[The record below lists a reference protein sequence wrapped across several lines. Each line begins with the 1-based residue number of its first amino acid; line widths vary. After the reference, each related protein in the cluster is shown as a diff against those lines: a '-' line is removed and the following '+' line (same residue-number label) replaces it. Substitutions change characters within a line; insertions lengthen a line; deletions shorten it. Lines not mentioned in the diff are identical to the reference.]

1 MNERDKELWEKSQQ
15 WDSSD
20 DGRGKLKILESVEK
34 FADLIRADAMEA
46 ATRAAN
52 ESWTL
57 MCKKMVGLER
67 EACAKVC
74 ENEAKEHERNT
85 YDARDGRYDW
95 QADGANACAAAIR
108 ARGNT

>member
-1 MNERDKELWEKSQQ
+1 MNERDKELAKQALTEND
-15 WDSSD
+15 WDTYVH
-20 DGRGKLKILESVEK
+20 IAK
-34 FADLIRADAMEA
+34 FADLIRAD
-46 ATRAAN
+46 
-52 ESWTL
+52 
-57 MCKKMVGLER
+57 ER

-108 ARGNT
+108 ARGNA

>member
-1 MNERDKELWEKSQQ
+1 MNARDKELVNQVTWY
-15 WDSSD
+15 
-20 DGRGKLKILESVEK
+20 
-34 FADLIRADAMEA
+34 ADLTLTELSRYAAIIRAD
-46 ATRAAN
+46 
-52 ESWTL
+52 
-57 MCKKMVGLER
+57 ER

>member
-1 MNERDKELWEKSQQ
+1 MNARDIELAAQAGAHWEHGD
-15 WDSSD
+15 WNMASSVHFSEEE
-20 DGRGKLKILESVEK
+20 LKT
-34 FADLIRADAMEA
+34 FADLIRAD
-46 ATRAAN
+46 
-52 ESWTL
+52 
-57 MCKKMVGLER
+57 ER